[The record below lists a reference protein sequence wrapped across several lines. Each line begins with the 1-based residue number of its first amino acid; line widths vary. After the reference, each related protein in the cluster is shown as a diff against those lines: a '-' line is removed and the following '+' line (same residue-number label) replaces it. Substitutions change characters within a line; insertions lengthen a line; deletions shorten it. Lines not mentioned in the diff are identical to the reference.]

1 MHTLLLTIALAAAP
15 PQFEVRTLDG
25 PNSAERTLTGEIVS
39 IETGRITV
47 QTPDGPVSLA
57 TRTLMNV
64 VRSDEARV
72 TADEGPARVWID
84 LVDGSVLHGRE
95 YSVHDGRAKIVLA
108 DGHAIDL
115 PAAGIAAVRLRN
127 QGDRL
132 AGDWQRILGM
142 EVETDLLV
150 VRKGSKADDEAIDY
164 HRGVLRDVTDEI
176 VHFELDGDVLPV
188 KRTKV
193 HGLVYYRPSA
203 RAPPK
208 SVCRLTDTSGSR
220 WSVAELSMAEGL
232 QWTTCGGLTIARGP
246 DAVTQIDFSGGK
258 VVFLSDLK
266 PESVAFT
273 PYFGTAENVPVLA
286 GFRAPRRDKN
296 LQHGPLQL
304 DKKKYNKGLALHSRT
319 EVVYRL
325 PDRFRRFKA
334 LAGIDDAVR
343 PQGNV
348 RLVISGDDRVLLE
361 TSVVGTDPAK
371 PIDLDLSGVRRL
383 RILVDFGENLDVA
396 DHLDL
401 CEARVSK

>member
-1 MHTLLLTIALAAAP
+1 MGLLAARQVFAP
-15 PQFEVRTLDG
+15 AAPG
-25 PNSAERTLTGEIVS
+25 G
-39 IETGRITV
+39 
-47 QTPDGPVSLA
+47 GPV
-57 TRTLMNV
+57 RR
-64 VRSDEARV
+64 RSGA
-72 TADEGPARVWID
+72 
-84 LVDGSVLHGRE
+84 GS
-95 YSVHDGRAKIVLA
+95 SPLA
-108 DGHAIDL
+108 DFAFLAVVDL
-115 PAAGIAAVRLRN
+115 PAAGIAAVRLRG

-142 EVETDLLV
+142 EVDTDLLV
-150 VRKGSKADDEAIDY
+150 VRKGDDAAVDY

-193 HGLVYYRPSA
+193 HGLVYYRPA
-203 RAPPK
+203 GGAAAK

-220 WSVAELSMAEGL
+220 WSVAKLSLAEGL
-232 QWTTCGGLTIARGP
+232 QWTTCGGLTIARGL
-246 DAVTQIDFSGGK
+246 DAVTQMDFSGGK

-296 LQHGPLQL
+296 LQHEPLRL
-304 DKKKYNKGLALHSRT
+304 DKKEYGKGLALHSRT

-334 LAGIDDAVR
+334 VAGIDDGVR

-348 RLVISGDDRVLLE
+348 RLVVSGDDRVLLE
-361 TSVVGTDPAK
+361 TSVAGTDPPK
-371 PIDLDLSGVRRL
+371 PIDLDLTGVRRL
-383 RILVDFGENLDVA
+383 RILVDFGENFDVA